1 MKSSRTGGIPES
13 PTQAS
18 APMQQTIPPQTPQ
31 SQNAALP
38 GPQPAYTPSQASASS
53 PPKPTPTK
61 STLKALPTVRDHTT
75 DQLGPGGDE
84 YLPREI
90 DESGEKKVMTNGQL
104 CGNREYRC
112 RTFLVPNRGDKL
124 FMLATEC
131 ARVLGYRDSYLL
143 FNKNRSLFKIIANQ
157 TEKDDLVSQEILPFS
172 YRSRQI
178 AIVTARSM
186 FRQFGSRVIVNG
198 RRVRDDYWETKARK
212 QGFTEADLAGEKRPG
227 ASKAREA
234 AAAAEQSASL
244 LGGPQGEIVYS
255 NTPAQ
260 FGGAPHPQLIQQGM
274 LGAASS
280 GNLRMPAL
288 TMPDYPDTRRNDY
301 SSILKTGPRQEITG
315 PPYQDRTQPSPMPEI
330 HAQAHHAAEFNRSV
344 NQQREIRSDYMNN
357 MWRRPHEQPNS
368 GAISQQQPVTV
379 GAADASVPT
388 TRATQSPHATTS
400 GLSQQH
406 SAMVPSQSPLMMS
419 QPPYS
424 TPIQAQNPISSSSTM
439 RGMAPISTQHHP
451 KPTNVS
457 PASSASMPQPGYGY
471 QPSSQMW
478 PPTPQTP
485 QYGYTHAQ
493 QQQQQSPHPQQSS
506 TSQLR
511 HSSASGPVQPGG
523 MPYSGMPG
531 MAQQGYP
538 APSPYD
544 HQTPRQYMSQGGS
557 AGSPAVTQA
566 WSGQQQQPQ
575 QWWTQQPQ

>member
-1 MKSSRTGGIPES
+1 MKSTRPGGISES
-13 PTQAS
+13 PDQAS

-31 SQNAALP
+31 SQNAPLP
-38 GPQPAYTPSQASASS
+38 GPQPGYTPSQASASS

-90 DESGEKKVMTNGQL
+90 DENGEKKVMPNGQL
-104 CGNREYRC
+104 CGGREYRC

-260 FGGAPHPQLIQQGM
+260 FGGAPHPQLIQPGM
-274 LGAASS
+274 LGAPSS

-288 TMPDYPDTRRNDY
+288 TMPEYPDTRRTDY

-315 PPYQDRTQPSPMPEI
+315 PPYQDRTQPSPMPDI
-330 HAQAHHAAEFNRSV
+330 HAQAHHAAEYNRSI
-344 NQQREIRSDYMNN
+344 NQQREMRSDYMNN
-357 MWRRPHEQPNS
+357 MWRRPHEQPS
-368 GAISQQQPVTV
+368 SAAMSQQPATV
-379 GAADASVPT
+379 GAADAGVPT
-388 TRATQSPHATTS
+388 SRSAQSPHTTTA
-400 GLSQQH
+400 GISQQH
-406 SAMVPSQSPLMMS
+406 SGMVPSHSPLMMS
-419 QPPYS
+419 APPYS
-424 TPIQAQNPISSSSTM
+424 TPIQAQNPISQSSTM
-439 RGMAPISTQHHP
+439 RGMAPISTQQRS
-451 KPTNVS
+451 KPTS
-457 PASSASMPQPGYGY
+457 LPSGSAASLPQSGYAY
-471 QPSSQMW
+471 QPANQMW

-485 QYGYTHAQ
+485 QYGYTHTQ
-493 QQQQQSPHPQQSS
+493 QPQQSPHPQQSS
-506 TSQLR
+506 TSQMR

-531 MAQQGYP
+531 MTQPYA

-544 HQTPRQYMSQGGS
+544 HQTPRQYMPPG
-557 AGSPAVTQA
+557 AAASPAVTQA